1 MARAHGQTQVINRF
15 RVGYLMSFN
24 AAGRLRQIIEL
35 LDAAGDDWRTRPVDT
50 ENFMSRAYYG
60 LMLIWMGRL
69 DEARQHL
76 HAAMDVAN
84 REQGLSMSWM
94 YSGLVDLALLNG
106 DFASAMAP
114 AEQGMQRAEQS
125 GSPFMRAI
133 ALRALGLALGLNDR
147 HAEGVEALSEALPM
161 VTQGGLASFFEAN
174 VLATLALGQQHLS

>member
-1 MARAHGQTQVINRF
+1 
-15 RVGYLMSFN
+15 MSFN

-106 DFASAMAP
+106 DRS
-114 AEQGMQRAEQS
+114 EEHTSELQS
-125 GSPFMRAI
+125 LMRISYAVFCLKKKN
-133 ALRALGLALGLNDR
+133 A
-147 HAEGVEALSEALPM
+147 
-161 VTQGGLASFFEAN
+161 Q
-174 VLATLALGQQHLS
+174 